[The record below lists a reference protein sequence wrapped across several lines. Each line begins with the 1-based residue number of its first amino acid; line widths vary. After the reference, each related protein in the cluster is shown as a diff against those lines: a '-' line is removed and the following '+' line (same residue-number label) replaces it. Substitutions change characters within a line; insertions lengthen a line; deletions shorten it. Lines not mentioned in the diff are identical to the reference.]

1 MIVYDGLTNLTWFM
15 GIIEDV
21 GDPTNNGRVKIR
33 AFGFHPTLEEDSVS
47 TDDLPWAYVLGV
59 SPHMH
64 VPLDRGELVFGAFLD
79 GRDAQQP
86 LVFGTIPT
94 PKFGVPV
101 TAGGGG
107 AADSGQAG
115 SSGVSGF
122 TQGPA
127 PVPSTDASKEAF
139 DYFVSQGWT
148 PEQAAGIVGNLQVES
163 GANISHTAVGDNGQ
177 AYGIAQW
184 HPDRQAE
191 FESVFGIPIQQ
202 STYEQ
207 QLQFVNYELTQGNE
221 QAAGRALSSAQTAE
235 EAAAIVDKKYERSS
249 GASIA
254 QRQSNA
260 GNIYGLHAGSN
271 APLSGMPPTN
281 PYLKNSPEVIDNFGN
296 KALPP
301 QATGEDLHK
310 TPVAAA
316 TTNSKTYSSSYGGA
330 NTPTAYTMSHPGVP
344 VGGSY
349 KTGVWNARYDGSYIE
364 MHAGSSRDD
373 EHINVVHR
381 SGSHIILDQNGNITI
396 NSVGRVH
403 IATTNN
409 LEEHVDG
416 YTTNVSK
423 GGYTVVVDGGGL
435 TLASSGDINITSN
448 SNINFGAGGNIWM
461 TAGGAA
467 GISAPKIG
475 MTAEAG
481 IISMLAGQ
489 NIAMQSAGDI
499 TNKAANMVLNASGK
513 LGIQSTGDF
522 AIKGDNIIF
531 SGSTVGIKSSG
542 TATIKAGGRANIVGS
557 QVHLNDGG
565 DVSDATIISVP
576 DTGGAVK
583 PEGPVGA
590 PPPMGVGAGKSAKT
604 NAPKPGSISI
614 TDIDETGYSV

>member
-33 AFGFHPTLEEDSVS
+33 AFGFHPTLEEDSVA

-94 PKFGVPV
+94 PKFGIPV

-115 SSGVSGF
+115 TSALASSGFVSGTSDQVLATIRQRESGGNYKAEAKGSSASGAYQF
-122 TQGPA
+122 ID
-127 PVPSTDASKEAF
+127 STWQAQAA
-139 DYFVSQGWT
+139 
-148 PEQAAGIVGNLQVES
+148 AAGIGTEYSHAADAPPEVQDAVAKHYVNTILNENGNDV
-163 GANISHTAVGDNGQ
+163 
-177 AYGIAQW
+177 
-184 HPDRQAE
+184 
-191 FESVFGIPIQQ
+191 SVVPLVWYTGNP
-202 STYEQ
+202 
-207 QLQFVNYELTQGNE
+207 QGNM
-221 QAAGRALSSAQTAE
+221 S
-235 EAAAIVDKKYERSS
+235 AAAVARNNGLTAAAY
-249 GASIA
+249 
-254 QRQSNA
+254 QSNWL
-260 GNIYGLHAGSN
+260 NDFYKI
-271 APLSGMPPTN
+271 SGTTPAMSVMPPTN
-281 PYLKNSPEVIDNFGN
+281 PYLKNTPEVIDNFGN

-316 TTNSKTYSSSYGGA
+316 TTNAKTYSSSYGGA

-364 MHAGSSRDD
+364 MHAGSSRED

-381 SGSHIILDQNGNITI
+381 SGSHIVLDQNGNITI

-403 IATTNN
+403 IAATNN

-416 YTTNVSK
+416 YTTNISK
-423 GGYTVVVDGGGL
+423 GGYTVVVDGG
-435 TLASSGDINITSN
+435 TLSLAASGDINITSN

-461 TAGGAA
+461 AAGGSV
-467 GISAPKIG
+467 GVSAPKIG

-481 IISMLAGQ
+481 IISLLAGQ
-489 NIAMQSAGDI
+489 NIALQSTGDI
-499 TNKAANMVLNASGK
+499 TNKASNLVLNASGK

-522 AIKGDNIIF
+522 AIKGDNLIF

-542 TATIKAGGRANIVGS
+542 VATIKAGGNANIVGS

-565 DVSDATIISVP
+565 DVGDPTIITVP

-583 PEGPVGA
+583 PKGPTAA
-590 PPPMGVGAGKSAKT
+590 PPSMGVGGGTSSKK
-604 NAPKPGSISI
+604 NAPKPGSIGI
-614 TDIDETGYSV
+614 TDIDETGYLA

>member
-33 AFGFHPTLEEDSVS
+33 AFGFHPTLEEDTVS
-47 TDDLPWAYVLGV
+47 TDDLPWAYVLST

-107 AADSGQAG
+107 AADTGQAG
-115 SSGVSGF
+115 SSALAKSGFVSG
-122 TQGPA
+122 TTSQ
-127 PVPSTDASKEAF
+127 VLSTIKKRESNGNYKAEAKGSSASGAYQF
-139 DYFVSQGWT
+139 IDSTWQA
-148 PEQAAGIVGNLQVES
+148 QAAAAGIGTEYSHAADAPADIQDAVAANYVNSILAKNGNDV
-163 GANISHTAVGDNGQ
+163 
-177 AYGIAQW
+177 
-184 HPDRQAE
+184 
-191 FESVFGIPIQQ
+191 SVVPLVWYTG
-202 STYEQ
+202 
-207 QLQFVNYELTQGNE
+207 NAQGNMSADAVARNNGLTAASY
-221 QAAGRALSSAQTAE
+221 QANWLDDFY
-235 EAAAIVDKKYERSS
+235 AIS
-249 GASIA
+249 GTTPTNSIA
-254 QRQSNA
+254 
-260 GNIYGLHAGSN
+260 L
-271 APLSGMPPTN
+271 PPTN
-281 PYLKNSPEVIDNFGN
+281 PYLKNTPEVIDNFGN

-310 TPVAAA
+310 TPAAAA
-316 TTNSKTYSSSYGGA
+316 TTNSKTYSSKYGGA

-416 YTTNVSK
+416 YTTNISK

-461 TAGGAA
+461 AAGGSV
-467 GISAPKIG
+467 GVSAPKIG

-489 NIAMQSAGDI
+489 NIALQSSGDI
-499 TNKAANMVLNASGK
+499 TNKASNLVLNTSGK
-513 LGIQSTGDF
+513 LGIQASGDF
-522 AIKGDNIIF
+522 AIKGKNLVF
-531 SGSTVGIKSSG
+531 SGDTVGIKSSG
-542 TATIKAGGRANIVGS
+542 VATIKAGGHANILGTEI
-557 QVHLNDGG
+557 HMNDGG
-565 DVSDATIISVP
+565 DVSDPTIITVP
-576 DTGGAVK
+576 NTGGAVK
-583 PEGPVGA
+583 PEGSHA
-590 PPPMGVGAGKSAKT
+590 SPPPMGVGAGKSAKT

-614 TDIDETGYSV
+614 TDIDETGAR

>member
-33 AFGFHPTLEEDSVS
+33 AFGFHPTLEEDTVS
-47 TDDLPWAYVLGV
+47 TDDLPWAYVLST

-64 VPLDRGELVFGAFLD
+64 IPLDRGELVFGAFLD

-107 AADSGQAG
+107 AADSGQMG
-115 SSGVSGF
+115 SSALAANFS
-122 TQGPA
+122 A
-127 PVPSTDASKEAF
+127 STPQEAF
-139 DYFVSQGWT
+139 LNAV
-148 PEQAAGIVGNLQVES
+148 ALKES
-163 GANISHTAVGDNGQ
+163 GGKYDVRNGGSTFDIN
-177 AYGIAQW
+177 AG
-184 HPDRQAE
+184 HPGYTPG
-191 FESVFGIPIQQ
+191 SGG
-202 STYEQ
+202 T
-207 QLQFVNYELTQGNE
+207 
-221 QAAGRALSSAQTAE
+221 SSASGRYQFTYDTWLELNNGVNAPMTKANQDAAAWKLAQQRYKKSTGSDLNTYIETNGVTPKLLDTLSPTWAAFGVKSNQTAIIN
-235 EAAAIVDKKYERSS
+235 AYKDSLALGSTP
-249 GASIA
+249 SID
-254 QRQSNA
+254 
-260 GNIYGLHAGSN
+260 L
-271 APLSGMPPTN
+271 PPTN
-281 PYLKNSPEVIDNFGN
+281 PYLKNTPEVIDNFGN

-310 TPVAAA
+310 TPAAAA
-316 TTNSKTYSSSYGGA
+316 TTNSKTYSSKYGGA
-330 NTPTAYTMSHPGVP
+330 NTPTAYTMSHPGLP

-349 KTGVWNARYDGSYIE
+349 KTGVWNTRYDGSYIE

-416 YTTNVSK
+416 YTTNISK

-461 TAGGAA
+461 AAGGSV
-467 GISAPKIG
+467 GVSAPKIG
-475 MTAEAG
+475 LTAEAG

-489 NIAMQSAGDI
+489 NIALQSTGDI
-499 TNKAANMVLNASGK
+499 TNKASNLVLNTSGK
-513 LGIQSTGDF
+513 LGIKTTGDF
-522 AIKGDNIIF
+522 AISGKNLTF
-531 SGSTVGIKSSG
+531 SGDTVGIKSAG
-542 TATIKAGGRANIVGS
+542 VATIKAGGHANILGTEI
-557 QVHLNDGG
+557 HMNDGG
-565 DVSDATIISVP
+565 DVADATIITVP
-576 DTGGAVK
+576 NTGGAVK
-583 PEGPVGA
+583 PEGTHA
-590 PPPMGVGAGKSAKT
+590 SPPPMGVGAGKSAKT
-604 NAPKPGSISI
+604 NAPKPGSIGI
-614 TDIDETGYSV
+614 TDIDETGAR